1 MSSRLF
7 WNAIVLICLSS
18 SAQAGV
24 IEICKDSDPV
34 GSLSGL
40 YSFTIGGQTGTVL
53 VPVGACTD
61 AFLLPDGFAVI
72 TEVPVP
78 GSIFESV
85 STFPD
90 DRLISFDPQLGSA
103 TVLIVPGDLSDP
115 STETLVDFVNTP
127 SAIPE
132 PGTGWVVGSGLALW
146 ALCRNLTKRPT
157 PALISPRT
165 TRSGAEQATEGLFF
179 KSKRTHG

>member
-7 WNAIVLICLSS
+7 WNAIVLVCLSS

-24 IEICKDSDPV
+24 IEICKDSDPA

-40 YSFTIGGQTGTVL
+40 YSFIIAGQIGTVL

-61 AFLLPDGFAVI
+61 AFLLPDGLAVI

-78 GSIFESV
+78 GSMFESV
-85 STFPD
+85 FTFPD
-90 DRLISFDPQLGSA
+90 DRLVSFDPQTGSA

-115 STETLVDFVNTP
+115 STQTLVDFVNTP
-127 SAIPE
+127 SDVPE

-146 ALCRNLTKRPT
+146 ALCRNRTKRPT
-157 PALISPRT
+157 RALTFPRT
-165 TRSGAEQATEGLFF
+165 TRSRAEAANPSAALA
-179 KSKRTHG
+179 HP